1 MTRTATDEDL
11 AVAAQA
17 DARHF
22 ERLYE
27 RYADRIY
34 AYALSRT
41 RSPELADDLVGDTM
55 IAALESLHRFDPERG
70 SFSTWIFTLASRRI
84 ADQQRAHHR
93 FWRYVTTRWRQ
104 DPPSMDLTEWAER
117 ADSDRRVRQTV
128 ERLTSSHREVIALRF
143 VADLPISEIASV
155 LGISEAA
162 VKMRLQRALQ
172 NVADMLEVDN
182 RGE

>member
-1 MTRTATDEDL
+1 MTRSATDEAL
-11 AVAAQA
+11 AIAAR
-17 DARHF
+17 DDVRHF
-22 ERLYE
+22 ELLYE

-41 RSPELADDLVGDTM
+41 GSPEIADDLVGDTM
-55 IAALESLHRFDPERG
+55 IAALENLHRFDPERG
-70 SFSTWIFTLASRRI
+70 AFSTWIFTLATRRI

-93 FWRYVTTRWRQ
+93 FWRYVTMRWRP
-104 DPPSMDLTEWAER
+104 DPAAIDTTEWAARTE
-117 ADSDRRVRQTV
+117 DIDRVRGAV
-128 ERLTSSHREVIALRF
+128 GRLTGSHQEVVALRF
-143 VADLPISEIASV
+143 VADLPISGIASV

-172 NVADMLEVDN
+172 NVAAMLEEDD